1 MKTLAK
7 ALFTTMLA
15 LSALSIAK
23 ADDDHEFIFS
33 LKGGASYIPV
43 TADAEI
49 NMGVFLTKNLSANLG
64 IRFQETGEEYI
75 SGEKLSYE
83 WSFNERIYNMLFPLS
98 IRGILPICKNEKRAW
113 QLIAEP
119 GAIFQLFPTDNFT
132 AEFYGYKD
140 GKLGT
145 WYENCSYTHDNIYVF
160 WSCKFGMELQLK
172 NSLAFSLGYEMN
184 NQDPYKKRR
193 KTVFEDVEFNN
204 KIDKRKQL
212 YHYAFVT
219 LSYYY

>member
-75 SGEKLSYE
+75 SGERLSYE

-98 IRGILPICKNEKRAW
+98 IRGILPICKNEKRRVRIFHLCW
-113 QLIAEP
+113 IAVM
-119 GAIFQLFPTDNFT
+119 AVAVTVL
-132 AEFYGYKD
+132 
-140 GKLGT
+140 
-145 WYENCSYTHDNIYVF
+145 YV
-160 WSCKFGMELQLK
+160 
-172 NSLAFSLGYEMN
+172 
-184 NQDPYKKRR
+184 
-193 KTVFEDVEFNN
+193 
-204 KIDKRKQL
+204 
-212 YHYAFVT
+212 
-219 LSYYY
+219 LSYMPWYLKDRKEKRLQQAQAAANT